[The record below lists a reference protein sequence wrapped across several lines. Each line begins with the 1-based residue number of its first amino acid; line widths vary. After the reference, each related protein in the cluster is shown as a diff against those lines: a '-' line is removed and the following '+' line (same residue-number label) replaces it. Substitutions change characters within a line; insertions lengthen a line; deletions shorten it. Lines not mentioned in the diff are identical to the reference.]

1 MAHEEMR
8 YLNRDLTWIDFN
20 ERVLSE
26 ALNPEVPLL
35 ERVKFLCIVSMNF
48 DEFFMVRVASLKR
61 QLRSGIRRN
70 CPSGMSVRTQLEEIS
85 REVKRVVE
93 IQYKA
98 LHEEILPGLAEHG
111 IFLRRPEDM
120 SSSQRAFLR
129 AKFEE
134 EILPALTPVRV
145 ETGQPLAYSGNMRLQ
160 AAFLLYRD
168 PEASVLGEDVE
179 YGPAGETGPEQ
190 LGLTAEGEP
199 AEKIAIVQIPRS
211 VPRIFYLPE
220 RDGRVGF
227 ALIEHV
233 VIEFA
238 AILFPGYS
246 VQENALFRVTRDA
259 DMGVDEERDED
270 FVEAM
275 EQVLEHREHGD
286 AVRLSVNR
294 EAGRIGEVLREAFG
308 LQEADV
314 YRKDEPL
321 ELATLMQ
328 IYDLPGY
335 DELRYPV
342 WRSYENPA
350 LPGDEPIW
358 NVLRTRDVLLHH
370 PYDSFSP
377 VIRLIESAA
386 HDPHVMAIKVTLYR
400 TSGKSPI
407 IQALELAA
415 ASGKHV
421 TALVELKARFDEE
434 RNIGWAE
441 RLANAGV
448 IVVYGIARLKVH
460 SKVLMIVRREKDG
473 VRRYLH
479 LGTGNYNEKT
489 ARYYTD
495 TGLMTSRE
503 DMAYDVGL
511 FFNAITGYSSIPAIQ
526 KLVMAPTGL
535 KSRLLQLIEREAMRS
550 SPDAPG
556 LIMAKMNS
564 LADPDIIEALYAAS
578 AKGVRIHLNVRGICT
593 LIPRRKGLSE
603 NISVVSILDR
613 YLEHSR
619 LFYFRNGGVEDV
631 YAASADWMPRNLER
645 RVELMFPIEQ
655 ENLKRKVKHM
665 LEVFCAD
672 NVKAHE
678 MNSDGSWRRR
688 VPGPRDARVRAQ
700 ELFHEEAQAGAEA
713 EEPPHQR
720 EFTVRRRPPD
730 EQRR

>member
-1 MAHEEMR
+1 MIHEEMR
-8 YLNRDLTWIDFN
+8 YLNRDLTWLDFN

-26 ALNPEVPLL
+26 ALNPNVPLL

-48 DEFFMVRVASLKR
+48 DEFFMVRVATLKR
-61 QLRSGIRRN
+61 QLRSGIRSN

-85 REVKRVVE
+85 RQVKRIVE
-93 IQYKA
+93 AQYNA
-98 LHEEILPGLAEHG
+98 LHKEVLPGLAENG
-111 IFLRRPEDM
+111 IILRRPEDM
-120 SSSQRAFLR
+120 SASQKSLLR

-134 EILPALTPVRV
+134 EVLPALTPVRV

-160 AAFLLYRD
+160 AAFLLHRD
-168 PEASVLGEDVE
+168 PEARVLGEDVE
-179 YGPAGETGPEQ
+179 YGPAGDMGPEQ
-190 LGLTAEGEP
+190 LGLNAEGEP

-211 VPRIFYLPE
+211 VPRIIYVPE

-227 ALIEHV
+227 ALLEHV
-233 VIEFA
+233 IIEFA
-238 AILFPGYS
+238 ATLFPGYS
-246 VQENALFRVTRDA
+246 VQENAVFRVTRDA

-286 AVRLSVNR
+286 AVRLSINR

-308 LQEADV
+308 LEEADV

-328 IYDLPGY
+328 IYELPGY
-335 DELRYPV
+335 DNLRDPM

-350 LPGDEPIW
+350 IPADEPIW
-358 NVLRTRDVLLHH
+358 DVLRNQDVLLHH
-370 PYDSFSP
+370 PYDSYSP
-377 VIRLIESAA
+377 VIRLVETAA
-386 HDPHVMAIKVTLYR
+386 ADPHVMAIKITLYR

-407 IQALELAA
+407 IQALENAA
-415 ASGKHV
+415 AAGKHV
-421 TALVELKARFDEE
+421 TAVVELKARFDEE

-441 RLANAGV
+441 RLAAAGV

-460 SKVLMIVRREKDG
+460 SKAVMIVRREKDG

-489 ARYYTD
+489 ARLYTD
-495 TGLMTSRE
+495 TGLLTSRE
-503 DMAYDVGL
+503 DLGYEVGL
-511 FFNAITGYSSIPAIQ
+511 FFNAITGYSSIPAIH

-578 AKGVRIHLNVRGICT
+578 AKGVRMHLNVRGICT
-593 LIPRRKGLSE
+593 LIPGRKGLSE

-619 LFYFRNGGVEDV
+619 LFYFRNGGVEEV

-655 ENLKRKVKHM
+655 DNLKRRVKHM
-665 LEVFCAD
+665 LEVFCSD

-678 MNSDGSWRRR
+678 MNSEGSWQRR
-688 VPGPRDARVRAQ
+688 VPGPRDELVRAQ
-700 ELFHEEAQAGAEA
+700 ELFQQEAQAGAEA
-713 EEPPHQR
+713 EKPPHQR

-730 EQRR
+730 EERR

>member
-1 MAHEEMR
+1 MR
-8 YLNRDLTWIDFN
+8 YLNRDLTWLDFN

-26 ALNPEVPLL
+26 ALNPNVPLL

-48 DEFFMVRVASLKR
+48 DEFFMVRVATLKR
-61 QLRSGIRRN
+61 QLRSGIRSN

-85 REVKRVVE
+85 RQVKRIVE
-93 IQYKA
+93 VQYNA
-98 LHEEILPGLAEHG
+98 LHNEVLPGLAENG
-111 IFLRRPEDM
+111 IILRRPEDM
-120 SSSQRAFLR
+120 SASQKSLLG

-134 EILPALTPVRV
+134 EVLPALTPVRV

-160 AAFLLYRD
+160 AAFLLHRD
-168 PEASVLGEDVE
+168 PEARVLGEDVE
-179 YGPAGETGPEQ
+179 YGPAGDMGPEQ
-190 LGLTAEGEP
+190 LGLNADGEP

-211 VPRIFYLPE
+211 VPRIIYVPE

-227 ALIEHV
+227 ALLEHV
-233 VIEFA
+233 IIEFA
-238 AILFPGYS
+238 ATLFPGYS
-246 VQENALFRVTRDA
+246 VQENAVFRVTRDA

-286 AVRLSVNR
+286 AVRLSINR
-294 EAGRIGEVLREAFG
+294 QAGRIGEVLREAFG
-308 LQEADV
+308 LEEADV

-328 IYDLPGY
+328 IYELPGY
-335 DELRYPV
+335 DNLRDPM

-350 LPGDEPIW
+350 IPADEPIW
-358 NVLRTRDVLLHH
+358 NVLRNQDVLLHH
-370 PYDSFSP
+370 PYDSYSP
-377 VIRLIESAA
+377 VIRLLETAA
-386 HDPHVMAIKVTLYR
+386 ADPHVMAIKITLYR

-407 IQALELAA
+407 IQALENAA
-415 ASGKHV
+415 AAGKHV
-421 TALVELKARFDEE
+421 TAVVELKARFDEE

-441 RLANAGV
+441 RLATAGV

-460 SKVLMIVRREKDG
+460 SKAVMIVRREKDG

-489 ARYYTD
+489 ARLYTD
-495 TGLMTSRE
+495 TGLLTSRE
-503 DMAYDVGL
+503 DLGYEVGL
-511 FFNAITGYSSIPAIQ
+511 FFNAITGYSSIPAIH

-578 AKGVRIHLNVRGICT
+578 AKGVRMHLNVRGICT
-593 LIPRRKGLSE
+593 LIPGRKGLSE

-619 LFYFRNGGVEDV
+619 LFYFRNGGVEEV

-655 ENLKRKVKHM
+655 DNLKRRVKHM
-665 LEVFCAD
+665 LEIFCSD

-678 MNSDGSWRRR
+678 MNSDGSWKRR
-688 VPGPRDARVRAQ
+688 VPGPRDELVRAQ
-700 ELFHEEAQAGAEA
+700 ELFQQEAQAGAEA
-713 EEPPHQR
+713 EKPPHQR

-730 EQRR
+730 EERR

>member
-1 MAHEEMR
+1 MR
-8 YLNRDLTWIDFN
+8 YLNRDLTWLDFN

-26 ALNPEVPLL
+26 ALNPNVPLL

-48 DEFFMVRVASLKR
+48 DEFFMVRVATLKR
-61 QLRSGIRRN
+61 QLRSGIRSN

-85 REVKRVVE
+85 RQVKRIVE
-93 IQYKA
+93 AQYNA
-98 LHEEILPGLAEHG
+98 LHKEVLPGLAENG
-111 IFLRRPEDM
+111 IILRRPEDM
-120 SSSQRAFLR
+120 SASQKSLLR

-134 EILPALTPVRV
+134 EVLPALTPVRV

-160 AAFLLYRD
+160 AAFLLHRD
-168 PEASVLGEDVE
+168 PEARVLGEDVE
-179 YGPAGETGPEQ
+179 YGPAGDMGPEQ
-190 LGLTAEGEP
+190 LGLNAEGEP

-211 VPRIFYLPE
+211 VPRIIYVPE

-227 ALIEHV
+227 ALLEHV
-233 VIEFA
+233 IIEFA
-238 AILFPGYS
+238 ATLFPGYS
-246 VQENALFRVTRDA
+246 VQENAVFRVTRDA

-286 AVRLSVNR
+286 AVRLSINR

-308 LQEADV
+308 LEEADV

-328 IYDLPGY
+328 IYELPGY
-335 DELRYPV
+335 DNLRDPM

-350 LPGDEPIW
+350 IPADEPIW
-358 NVLRTRDVLLHH
+358 DVLRNQDVLLHH
-370 PYDSFSP
+370 PYDSYSP
-377 VIRLIESAA
+377 VIRLVETAA
-386 HDPHVMAIKVTLYR
+386 ADPHVMAIKITLYR

-407 IQALELAA
+407 IQALENAA
-415 ASGKHV
+415 AAGKHV
-421 TALVELKARFDEE
+421 TAVVELKARFDEE

-441 RLANAGV
+441 RLAAAGV

-460 SKVLMIVRREKDG
+460 SKAVMIVRREKDG

-489 ARYYTD
+489 ARLYTD
-495 TGLMTSRE
+495 TGLLTSRE
-503 DMAYDVGL
+503 DLGYEVGL
-511 FFNAITGYSSIPAIQ
+511 FFNAITGYSSIPAIH

-578 AKGVRIHLNVRGICT
+578 AKGVRMHLNVRGICT
-593 LIPRRKGLSE
+593 LIPGRKGLSE

-619 LFYFRNGGVEDV
+619 LFYFRNGGVEEV

-655 ENLKRKVKHM
+655 DNLKRRVKHM
-665 LEVFCAD
+665 LEVFCSD

-678 MNSDGSWRRR
+678 MNSEGSWQRR
-688 VPGPRDARVRAQ
+688 VPGPRDELVRAQ
-700 ELFHEEAQAGAEA
+700 ELFQQEAQAGAEA
-713 EEPPHQR
+713 EKPPHQR

-730 EQRR
+730 EERR